1 MQEKHEEE
9 PKILDFIEE
18 VVEIPKEEEVSIE
31 VSVSKVDVEIKREV
45 KEKETS
51 APQNQVIADRYQTK
65 ITTVGDKSQA
75 ITDIRKAISVMD
87 RFLYMKEL
95 FGNSQDIFNDAL
107 DGINASSSLQ
117 EAVEY
122 LSQFNW
128 EDNDT
133 SSQFMK
139 LVTRRFA

>member
-1 MQEKHEEE
+1 MEEE
-9 PKILDFIEE
+9 
-18 VVEIPKEEEVSIE
+18 
-31 VSVSKVDVEIKREV
+31 
-45 KEKETS
+45 EKETP
-51 APQNQVIADRYQTK
+51 APQNQVIADRFQNK
-65 ITTVGDKSQA
+65 TTTMGDKSQA

-95 FGNSQDIFNDAL
+95 FGNSQNTFNDAL
-107 DGINASSSLQ
+107 DAINAAASLP
-117 EAVEY
+117 EAVDY